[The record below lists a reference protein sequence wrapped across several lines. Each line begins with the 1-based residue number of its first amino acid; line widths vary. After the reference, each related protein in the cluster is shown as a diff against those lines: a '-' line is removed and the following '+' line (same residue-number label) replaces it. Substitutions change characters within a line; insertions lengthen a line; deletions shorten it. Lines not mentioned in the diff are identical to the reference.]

1 MELTRY
7 NIENCSFCFGG
18 NMEYYAKIENGRLL
32 VGNSLIERSV
42 LLTPA
47 YPASEY
53 ILDKLSG
60 KYWRGEGG
68 KAMFN
73 LFGLTF
79 SELPRFSTR
88 LSDNGGLSEEHL
100 CAELVWQNQWTVIT
114 QTFEIYGDSPFISC
128 YLTVSGSAIPSE
140 QEKHED
146 KKSREGIE
154 SDTTGTVPASA
165 LPPTDTIDYLPLSD
179 AHLKVE
185 AVTIYDR
192 TDGCDNYVS
201 SKSEEIYAAKVTGF
215 DGSLFLLTPCGGE
228 NGLMLVKEA
237 PCVGSQLCRIQ
248 SDLFVKPRKGGFAY
262 LAGSG
267 ISADELSEVPL
278 PLYGSTVGVGKPREL
293 KRLWRRHYAKV
304 CLGSGNLFAMSN
316 TWGDRSRDTALC
328 EEFMLRE
335 REFAEHIGI
344 DVMQL
349 DDGWQRGR
357 TANSGLKKSGGVW
370 TDGFYKEDPCFWNVD
385 TEKFQS
391 GLTPL
396 MSDKVGLALWFS
408 ADGDDNY
415 ASHARDAKRLCE
427 LSRDYGVKQFK
438 LDGTILK
445 NKLCEK
451 NLISFLSEAHRC
463 AGVTFNLD
471 ITAGVRLGYLLHKEI
486 GTIFVENRYTDWTNY
501 YPHAVLK
508 NLWQLSELFPARKFQ
523 FELLNNLRNADN
535 YESLAPGDE
544 LAPANYD
551 MDWLFASV
559 MAANP
564 LFWMEMQ
571 HLNEKQVEKL
581 AAIVE
586 IWKRERDRL
595 YAAEVEPIGSLPDG
609 YSFTGFNAKIGDG
622 GYLILLRESGEA
634 DFSYDGISSVEVLAS
649 TGGFEYGLTDGRL
662 SVSFKNPRSY
672 AFLKYVAADR

>member
-1 MELTRY
+1 
-7 NIENCSFCFGG
+7 
-18 NMEYYAKIENGRLL
+18 MEYYAKIENGRLL

-114 QTFEIYGDSPFISC
+114 QTFEIYGESPFISC
-128 YLTVSGSAIPSE
+128 YLTVSGSATPSE

-154 SDTTGTVPASA
+154 SDTAGTVPASA

-267 ISADELSEVPL
+267 ISKDELSEVPL

-335 REFAEHIGI
+335 REFAERIGI

-385 TEKFQS
+385 T
-391 GLTPL
+391 
-396 MSDKVGLALWFS
+396 
-408 ADGDDNY
+408 
-415 ASHARDAKRLCE
+415 
-427 LSRDYGVKQFK
+427 
-438 LDGTILK
+438 
-445 NKLCEK
+445 
-451 NLISFLSEAHRC
+451 
-463 AGVTFNLD
+463 
-471 ITAGVRLGYLLHKEI
+471 
-486 GTIFVENRYTDWTNY
+486 
-501 YPHAVLK
+501 
-508 NLWQLSELFPARKFQ
+508 
-523 FELLNNLRNADN
+523 
-535 YESLAPGDE
+535 
-544 LAPANYD
+544 
-551 MDWLFASV
+551 
-559 MAANP
+559 
-564 LFWMEMQ
+564 
-571 HLNEKQVEKL
+571 
-581 AAIVE
+581 
-586 IWKRERDRL
+586 
-595 YAAEVEPIGSLPDG
+595 
-609 YSFTGFNAKIGDG
+609 
-622 GYLILLRESGEA
+622 
-634 DFSYDGISSVEVLAS
+634 
-649 TGGFEYGLTDGRL
+649 
-662 SVSFKNPRSY
+662 
-672 AFLKYVAADR
+672 